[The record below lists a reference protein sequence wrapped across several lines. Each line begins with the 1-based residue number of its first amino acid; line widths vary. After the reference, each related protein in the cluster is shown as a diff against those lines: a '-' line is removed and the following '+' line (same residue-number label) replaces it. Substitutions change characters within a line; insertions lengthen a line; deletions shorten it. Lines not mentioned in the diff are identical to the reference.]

1 MKTAICTA
9 AGIVGGAIAA
19 ALGGWDFAVK
29 ALLICMAID
38 YASGW
43 VVAAVFHKSPKTET
57 GSLASGVGL
66 VGLARKAMMFAFVV
80 IGNLMDQML
89 SVAYLRD
96 AITVGFMCNEIL
108 SITISIHPPR
118 GGWDSKSAQYFS
130 YAFCAINKIRSL
142 FHWVFSLPG

>member
-29 ALLICMAID
+29 ALLICMAVD

-80 IGNLMDQML
+80 IGNLMDQIL

-96 AITVGFMCNEIL
+96 AIIIGFMCNEIL
-108 SITISIHPPR
+108 SIIENAGLMGLPLPAVVTKAVDIL
-118 GGWDSKSAQYFS
+118 SKQATET
-130 YAFCAINKIRSL
+130 AEIE
-142 FHWVFSLPG
+142 

>member
-96 AITVGFMCNEIL
+96 AIIIGFMCNEIL
-108 SITISIHPPR
+108 SIVENAGLMGLPLPAVVTKAVDIL
-118 GGWDSKSAQYFS
+118 SKQATET
-130 YAFCAINKIRSL
+130 AEIE
-142 FHWVFSLPG
+142 